1 MYIDVWDLIGFGIDF
16 EVIIWMFNWCNLF
29 GKIDIVVLNVDF
41 VRLIIRFFLKIFK
54 MLKFYIDS

>member
-29 GKIDIVVLNVDF
+29 GKIDIVVLNVGF
-41 VRLIIRFFLKIFK
+41 VGLIVRFFLKIFK

>member
-29 GKIDIVVLNVDF
+29 GKIDVVVLNVD
-41 VRLIIRFFLKIFK
+41 VAGLTIRFFLKIFK

>member
-41 VRLIIRFFLKIFK
+41 VGLIIRFFLKIFK

>member
-29 GKIDIVVLNVDF
+29 GKIDVVVLNVDF
-41 VRLIIRFFLKIFK
+41 VGLIIRFFLKIFK

>member
-29 GKIDIVVLNVDF
+29 GKIDVVVLNVD
-41 VRLIIRFFLKIFK
+41 VVGLIIRFFLKIFK